1 MAVNLNF
8 ADWVGWAYD
17 KATVAGDAAKSI
29 TNAIT
34 TAESDF
40 LRNVRLGETLY
51 AYEEDKFPNDLGM
64 EDMSHYI
71 SIRAYTGGD
80 ASGTTQTGS
89 IGVNPPS
96 YNAYTA
102 NLFIPGAAP
111 GEQMPL
117 IYDQNHNYT
126 DIRLTNIINDSIL
139 GVSVGL
145 VTRRSIN
152 PMVQVLYRSSNL
164 RQFDFSFLMVPRNE
178 NESQTVEKIVNR
190 IRGFSAPEFVGP
202 AVIAPSEFEIK
213 FMNGTEE
220 DQHLPKIERCVIT
233 KVQANFAPP
242 GTYSAFRNGYPMSC
256 LLTFSAT
263 EVRLIDRTKIL
274 QRGF

>member
-1 MAVNLNF
+1 MAINLNF
-8 ADWVGWAYD
+8 SDWVNWAYD
-17 KATVAGDAAKSI
+17 KSTVAGDAAKSI
-29 TNAIT
+29 SDTIT
-34 TAESDF
+34 TAESNF
-40 LRNVRLGETLY
+40 LKNVRLGETVY
-51 AYEEDKFPNDLGM
+51 AYDEDRFPNNIGM
-64 EDMSHYI
+64 EDMGHYI
-71 SIRAYTGGD
+71 SIRAYTGG
-80 ASGTTQTGS
+80 TTEAGS
-89 IGVNPPS
+89 IGVNPPA

-117 IYDQNHNYT
+117 IYDQNHNFT

-139 GVSVGL
+139 GVSVAL
-145 VTRRSIN
+145 ATKRSIN
-152 PMVQVLYRSSNL
+152 PMVQVLYRSTNL

-178 NESQTVEKIVNR
+178 NESQTIEKIVRN
-190 IRGFSAPEFVGP
+190 IRGFAAPEFVGP
-202 AVIAPSEFEIK
+202 TVIAPSEFEIK
-213 FMNGTEE
+213 FMNGNEE

-242 GTYSAFRNGYPMSC
+242 GTYSAFRNGYPVSC

-274 QRGF
+274 QKGF